1 MTDLDKFYS
10 DADKI
15 ISRAYSAQQPHETK
29 KLAQELVRHFL
40 IWSRDYQELSGSLSE
55 YFTRKY
61 EPSLATEA
69 GRKAAVEWFAS
80 LLALFTG
87 TFEAG
92 MDFPDDD
99 WAEIR
104 DTINAEAEELDI
116 ELLSSLLTVIV
127 ERGKA

>member
-15 ISRAYSAQQPHETK
+15 ISRSYSVQQPQETK

-40 IWSRDYQELSGSLSE
+40 IWSRDYQELSGSLAE

-61 EPSLATEA
+61 ESSLATEA

-87 TFEAG
+87 TFENS

-99 WAEIR
+99 WIEIR
-104 DTINAEAEELDI
+104 ETINAEAEELDI
-116 ELLSSLLTVIV
+116 DLLSSLLTVIV